1 MPEGFLALA
10 RVCVQQAAVA
20 SDPAAAAALRQMARD
35 FEKKAE
41 AQLTQR
47 RVRPAD
53 AESPAGRG
61 IPAGPLGETRRSD

>member
-10 RVCVQQAAVA
+10 RVCVQQAGIA

-35 FEKKAE
+35 FEDKAE
-41 AQLTQR
+41 ALLAQR
-47 RVRPAD
+47 RARPPD
-53 AESPAGRG
+53 ENSPAGRG